1 MAKKII
7 TKFEEPLSD
16 SERKEIVEILK
27 PAYIQSEKISV
38 ARELQRRILNEF
50 VTHLGA
56 VGPNY
61 HLNEIGKHF
70 SHGHLNSKLKEIT
83 DEWYGKY
90 AVRLGSDIL
99 PDDIFVKVSE
109 DGLFVLTYSDTV
121 KEIIADHDFEL
132 ETVAFDLPSE
142 DYELI
147 RQVNGH
153 LEKEPLE
160 E

>member
-7 TKFEEPLSD
+7 TKYEEPLSD

-27 PAYIQSEKISV
+27 PAYIQSEKVSV
-38 ARELQRRILNEF
+38 ARELQRHILNEF
-50 VTHLGA
+50 MAHLGA

-61 HLNEIGKHF
+61 HLNEIGKNF
-70 SHGHLNSKLKEIT
+70 SHGHLNSKLKHIT
-83 DEWYGKY
+83 DVWYGKY

-121 KEIIADHDFEL
+121 KKIIVDHDFEL

-147 RQVNGH
+147 RQANEH